1 MQPERIGLIGFGEA
15 GAVFSKA
22 LALSGTQVEVY
33 DILLEQDDEAA
44 GMRERILAAGCRS
57 VSLDQVVENNEI
69 ILSTVLTHVALEVAT
84 TCTSMLKPG
93 QVYVDLNSTSPS
105 VKVEL
110 GTIIKPSGAD
120 FVEGA
125 ILGAIGA
132 TGAKTRIL
140 LAGEKGP
147 ETAERLTGWG
157 LNASF
162 YSEKIG
168 DASTFKM
175 LRSIFSKGLETLILE
190 LLIAGKKAGIH
201 KDLWEDITDFMAQEP
216 FLKIASN
223 WGQTHAM
230 AYKRR
235 YHEMVQVVE
244 TMRELGVDPIM
255 TAGTEAFFKRSL
267 SLDLTEAFPE
277 KPGCIM
283 EVVHYMESKL
293 HTAESDNT

>member
-1 MQPERIGLIGFGEA
+1 MRLALRVNGVHSVTSLRFTLPERTPVSLVINDLAGWSRAFSAAGHTSGERKREETFTLKGPIRMQPERIGLIGFGEA

-157 LNASF
+157 LNAFF

-235 YHEMVQVVE
+235 YH
-244 TMRELGVDPIM
+244 
-255 TAGTEAFFKRSL
+255 
-267 SLDLTEAFPE
+267 
-277 KPGCIM
+277 
-283 EVVHYMESKL
+283 
-293 HTAESDNT
+293 